1 MNVKQKIATVGQ
13 SWGLLVA
20 AVVLGAVAFMASSYY
35 LESRERAL
43 ADELLGQQEQRRD
56 VVVATVELAPGAVIS
71 GENMAVASV
80 PVGHLSMS
88 AVDPGQFDSFANRV
102 LLAPMSPGEPL
113 LAHFASGIN
122 AERFS
127 DLLEEGERA
136 ITLPVDSIKSND
148 GMLTFGDRIDLLLV
162 LDGGSGSESAR
173 QQLVPLVENVRVLAT
188 GQTPLATRDADLP
201 AGEGD
206 PENLYSTVTVGVSSE
221 QATQLLLAKDMGSV
235 VVLLRNRSDEGPLQA
250 STLSADGLLGG
261 GRSDGYEY
269 FSGSQSQGG
278 TLQPT
283 NRIVAGRTERRVQ
296 VTAAPAP
303 EVAPAIEPETAAP
316 EPSTEN

>member
-13 SWGLLVA
+13 SWGLLIA

-43 ADELLGQQEQRRD
+43 ADELFGQQEQRRD

-80 PVGHLSMS
+80 PIGHLSMS
-88 AVDPGQFDSFANRV
+88 AVDPIQFDSFANRV

-113 LAHFASGIN
+113 LAHFASGLN

-162 LDGGSGSESAR
+162 LEGGRGSEAAR

-188 GQTPLATRDADLP
+188 GQTPLATREADLP

-206 PENLYSTVTVGVSSE
+206 PDNIYSTVTVGVSAE

-235 VVLLRNRSDEGPLQA
+235 VVLLRNRTDEGPLQA
-250 STLSADGLLGG
+250 STLSADGVLGG

-278 TLQPT
+278 TLQPS
-283 NRIVAGRTERRVQ
+283 NRIVAGRTERRASIAPVPPAN
-296 VTAAPAP
+296 TAPAG
-303 EVAPAIEPETAAP
+303 EHDAAVSEPATA
-316 EPSTEN
+316 N